1 MLKIVQTGKNEE
13 QTGKNEE
20 KMNEYAYRWEKA
32 RERYRQRML
41 RLKLNDRNKQQFEA
55 KNYMEQQIENDRRDR
70 LDDIEN
76 VALKYLT
83 TEGANSDEKDA
94 EVNMS
99 ELHKDRNDVLRDA
112 QKLIRKREGTFNSSP
127 K

>member
-1 MLKIVQTGKNEE
+1 MKIVQTGKNEE

>member
-1 MLKIVQTGKNEE
+1 
-13 QTGKNEE
+13 
-20 KMNEYAYRWEKA
+20 MNEYAYRWEKA